1 VHMGRSGTTLTG
13 QTAVEIESGT
23 TSYPAAASFDST
35 NAVACFYDGGA
46 SPPEARGK
54 CVQMTLTNPV
64 ASSSSSTG
72 DPHLIFHGGGAADFR
87 GAHNKSFAF
96 LATPDIQVNIMT
108 QMRTFARWNT
118 QIVHGSFITRLFIKV
133 RSRDSHLLRAAV
145 YAEQWDSFRTYPSDD
160 LHRYENRT
168 WTTRP
173 QCLLDS
179 SRCEMVPGHPGTW
192 AMQSRTGKVLFRA
205 AGWEVSV
212 RRRKLR
218 MPLIDGC
225 DISSTGIDLRLRAAI
240 CAAPQGHW
248 SRYFLDLSI
257 RTLDQDPGR
266 WDRMQDGSGGSGT
279 LMPPTSCLMPHT
291 SYLLPPTSCR

>member
-1 VHMGRSGTTLTG
+1 V
-13 QTAVEIESGT
+13 
-23 TSYPAAASFDST
+23 
-35 NAVACFYDGGA
+35 NA
-46 SPPEARGK
+46 
-54 CVQMTLTNPV
+54 
-64 ASSSSSTG
+64 
-72 DPHLIFHGGGAADFR
+72 
-87 GAHNKSFAF
+87 
-96 LATPDIQVNIMT
+96 MT

-133 RSRDSHLLRAAV
+133 RSRDGHLLRAAV
-145 YAEQWDSFRTYPSDD
+145 YAEQWDSFRTYSSDD
-160 LHRYENRT
+160 LQRFENRT

-257 RTLDQDPGR
+257 RTLDQDPDLSAVFGR
-266 WDRMQDGSGGSGT
+266 STLGHISPHGIIGQSFDGSKLTVSGRTDNYGSAADRSVFKDFTTAAQAEGAIEGVYT
-279 LMPPTSCLMPHT
+279 DYMTSSPFSTAFKYARFDADKTKPIAPRSVSNLMGVKTTIQPGSATSAGVFEDD
-291 SYLLPPTSCR
+291 SVAVEDGAS